1 MKRERGRPVSK
12 PEVEE
17 AYKQLQIEGESPNA
31 RAIRKL
37 LGDRGSFSTIQR
49 YLEEI
54 VGAVGGPADEIAK
67 FDIRLNEL
75 CEEMVGHINKL
86 ADTELQ
92 AERAELKLQR
102 ELLSEK
108 ERVSDHEKDVL
119 KAKLEGEVKSGVF
132 LTNRVSKVEALYAEL
147 NKMHTE
153 EISKSAKLVSSLK
166 IETNRADELE
176 HKLSDLRQQR
186 TEYEE
191 RVAQQRQAEIEKHQ
205 DELAT
210 LQKQLVALADLE
222 ASSTSEARSLRKQVR
237 QLESD
242 RDSISNNLIHAN
254 EKLESL
260 SDAHNVVAGKLEIS
274 EQLVEQ
280 LRSSLSSSQD
290 YARSKDERIDA
301 LNSQVISSQQKCLEA
316 RDEGRNEAKAI
327 IRFLAEFANKAYQ
340 VAVTKDGPEA
350 EQTLGELQREH
361 SQVAKLIELSA
372 TGE

>member
-1 MKRERGRPVSK
+1 
-12 PEVEE
+12 
-17 AYKQLQIEGESPNA
+17 
-31 RAIRKL
+31 
-37 LGDRGSFSTIQR
+37 
-49 YLEEI
+49 
-54 VGAVGGPADEIAK
+54 
-67 FDIRLNEL
+67 
-75 CEEMVGHINKL
+75 MVGHINKL